1 MVRRRLQEGQDLNN
15 DNKNNASDKTKE
27 EQVRELLDE
36 EKQHEGLAQELL
48 RLTGSLKQNFTTAG
62 SVLKEDN
69 ATLDVMHRIASS
81 NKENLVRESG

>member
-1 MVRRRLQEGQDLNN
+1 MVRRRLKEGQDLNN

-69 ATLDVMHRIASS
+69 AVTL
-81 NKENLVRESG
+81 N

>member
-69 ATLDVMHRIASS
+69 AVTL
-81 NKENLVRESG
+81 N